1 MGRGAQKAESGK
13 QQCKGLMLLYFFGH
27 KVKLQ
32 HIKKDIIEGSIDDFT
47 PEEIYQRI

>member
-1 MGRGAQKAESGK
+1 MKSYKLIFAI
-13 QQCKGLMLLYFFGH
+13 LVIIIMLLYFFGH